1 MVKTIKIGNKEYD
14 LKSSAY
20 TMFAYK
26 DQMGRDL
33 LKDLNDLNKLQVK
46 IGNLPKEE
54 QDEAWLNEASGLV
67 EKTLKL
73 AYIMIKEQ
81 NKDFKEYTE
90 WLKDIDGLLDDA
102 TWISQVLEVGIS
114 PFRGRL

>member
-1 MVKTIKIGNKEYD
+1 MVKTIKIGENEYD
-14 LKSSAY
+14 LKASAY

-33 LKDLNDLNKLQVK
+33 LKDLNDLNNMQTK
-46 IGNLPKEE
+46 ILNLPEDE
-54 QDEAWLNEASGLV
+54 QDEAWINEVTNLV

-81 NKDFKEYTE
+81 NKDFKEYNE
-90 WLKDIDGLLDDA
+90 WLKDLNGLLDDA
-102 TWISQVLEVGIS
+102 TWIGQVLEVGIS
-114 PFRGRL
+114 PFRGRI